1 MRRFPQTG
9 YAADG
14 ATEAEAALER
24 ALQVKQGAFIL
35 APEFL
40 LSGNGF
46 PDLVRF
52 VGGPKL
58 LLPHPKR
65 TTTATRSS
73 SSFTISSTET
83 GGGSSSSS
91 FRGDRRLVRV
101 VIARYLVDRAV
112 RQFEKDA
119 SAGVPKE

>member
-14 ATEAEAALER
+14 ATEAEAAFER
-24 ALQVKQGAFIL
+24 ALQLKQGAFVL
-35 APEFL
+35 ASEFFL
-40 LSGNGF
+40 DGGGF
-46 PDLVRF
+46 LDLVRF

-58 LLPHPKR
+58 LLPQPKR
-65 TTTATRSS
+65 TSS
-73 SSFTISSTET
+73 SDNGIGSTEAS
-83 GGGSSSSS
+83 GSSSSR

-119 SAGVPKE
+119 ASGGSKE